1 MITDPA
7 QATTGPTAAP
17 PIETWDQRVRVFVS
31 STLEELAAERAAVRA
46 AITQLHLT
54 PVMFDLGARAHP
66 PRELYLAYLQHSD
79 VFIGVYGERYG
90 WIAPGSTIS
99 GLEEEYLLA
108 GDRPKLLYLRTPAA
122 AREPRLTAL
131 IERMWASSGVS
142 TAPYSDADDLGRRV
156 IDDLAVLLTERFR
169 GPSVGPVLD
178 PAPLPH
184 PPSPLIGRTAE
195 LDHLRS
201 LLTGPEARLVTL
213 LGPGGIGKT
222 RLALAVAEACQPQLD
237 AVCFVDLSVVCEP
250 GEVLGAVATAL
261 RVHPGTRPVAEVLV
275 DVLNSHRVL
284 VVLDNVEHV
293 LAAGPDI
300 ARLIALCPETRVL
313 ATSRAV
319 LHLRGEH
326 EVELGPLPVPPP
338 ADDHPAADLVRDVE
352 AVQLFVH
359 RAEQVRPS
367 FAVTDDNAAEVA
379 GIVNRLEGIPL
390 ALELAAARL
399 RLLPLASV
407 VPASALDLASAD
419 LDTPARQQTLRA
431 TIAWSNSLLAEPDR
445 AALRAVAVLPGGW
458 TLPAAQAV
466 TDTGGSPP
474 ATGIGTGTLIDT
486 ERGTDATLA
495 QLSRLVEQ
503 SMVRVELP
511 ATGEPRFRMLEA
523 VRTYAL
529 EQLQAA
535 GEYPA
540 TMQRLAGYV
549 HRLAVHGAEGLCR
562 NESRRWR
569 QRLDAELDVVRAAL
583 TWALH
588 SDDAALAVQISA
600 ALARYWWSRG
610 LLPEMLALA
619 ESVAGLSSVATL
631 SPAETDLLAWC
642 RGTIRIATGDDD
654 QARDLLTRA
663 TEGARARG
671 DDRLLAQA
679 LFSSALIAPAAT
691 RRSLLEQALALF
703 ERRADRWGQA
713 LTLLPLGTLELLTGQ
728 VDTATRCHTEALSY
742 AEDIEDD
749 HLIALALDQLAAD
762 ALLTGR
768 PEQAAGHLRRSVP
781 IHLDLHD
788 PEGTANCLDAV
799 AALVL
804 VRGGVDRSARY
815 LAAADRVRQ
824 VAGVVVWPFLRP
836 LRDQLVSAVQAARRP
851 GTPSAVVPPVE
862 PVEPA
867 PPGWNGL
874 QALDAARSELGSAPE
889 S

>member
-7 QATTGPTAAP
+7 PITAEPARGPG
-17 PIETWDQRVRVFVS
+17 IETWDQRVRVFVS

-66 PRELYLAYLQHSD
+66 PRDLYLAYLERSD
-79 VFIGVYGERYG
+79 VFIGIYGERYG
-90 WIAPGSTIS
+90 WIAPGNTIS

-122 AREPRLTAL
+122 AREPRLTEL

-142 TAPYSDADDLGRRV
+142 TAPFADADDLGRRV

-169 GPSVGPVLD
+169 APAAIGPVLD

-195 LDHLRS
+195 LELLRS
-201 LLTGPEARLVTL
+201 LLTGTETRLVTL

-222 RLALAVAEACQPQLD
+222 RLALAVADACRPQLD
-237 AVCFVDLSVVCEP
+237 AVCFVDLSVIREP
-250 GEVLGAVATAL
+250 GEVLGAVAVAM
-261 RVHPGTRPVAEVLV
+261 RVHPGARPVAEVLV

-326 EVELGPLPVPPP
+326 EIALGPLAVPPLTGDRP
-338 ADDHPAADLVRDVE
+338 QPDQVRDVE
-352 AVQLFVH
+352 AVRLFVH
-359 RAEQVRPS
+359 RAAQVRPS
-367 FAVTDDNAAEVA
+367 FALTDDNAAEVTA
-379 GIVNRLEGIPL
+379 IVNRLEGIPL

-399 RLLPLASV
+399 RLLPLTSV

-419 LDTPARQQTLRA
+419 LDAPVRQHTLRA
-431 TIAWSNSLLAEPDR
+431 TIAWSNGLLAEPDQ
-445 AALRAVAVLPGGW
+445 AALRAVSVLPGGW
-458 TLPAAQAV
+458 TVAAARAV
-466 TDTGGSPP
+466 IAADSADNTDNADSTD
-474 ATGIGTGTLIDT
+474 IDA
-486 ERGTDATLA
+486 GATLA

-523 VRTYAL
+523 VRSYAL
-529 EQLQAA
+529 EQLRAA

-540 TMQRLAGYV
+540 TMQRLADYV
-549 HRLAVHGAEGLCR
+549 HRLAAQGGEGLCR

-569 QRLDAELDVVRAAL
+569 DRLDAEIDVVRTTL
-583 TWALH
+583 TWALD
-588 SDDAALAVQISA
+588 SDDAALVVQISA

-619 ESVAGLSSVATL
+619 ESVAGLSSASTL
-631 SPAETDLLAWC
+631 SPAEADLLAWC

-654 QARDLLTRA
+654 EARDLLTRA
-663 TEGARARG
+663 AEGARARG

-679 LFSSALIAPAAT
+679 LFSSALIAPAPT
-691 RRSLLEQALALF
+691 QQPLLEQALALF
-703 ERRADRWGQA
+703 EHRADRWGQA
-713 LTLLPLGTLELLTGQ
+713 LTLLPLGTLDLLAGRLEK
-728 VDTATRCHTEALSY
+728 ATRCHNEAQAH
-742 AEDIEDD
+742 AEAIEDD
-749 HLIALALDQLAAD
+749 HMIALASDQLAAD
-762 ALLTGR
+762 ALLSGR
-768 PEQAAGHLRRSVP
+768 PEDAARHLHRSVE

-788 PEGTANCLDAV
+788 PEGTANCLDAM
-799 AALVL
+799 AALTL
-804 VRGGVDRSARY
+804 ARGAVDRAARH
-815 LAAADRVRQ
+815 LAAADRVRR

-836 LRDQLVSAVQAARRP
+836 LHDQLVSAVHAARRP
-851 GTPSAVVPPVE
+851 DADSTLTGGQGTV
-862 PVEPA
+862 
-867 PPGWNGL
+867 WNGI
-874 QALDAARSELGSAPE
+874 QALDAARGDLGEAPAV
-889 S
+889 